1 MTAGRAAC
9 IAATALALLLAAA
22 DATAQTVVPVL
33 VNGDPANRLDIA
45 FLGDGYTA
53 DEMSKF
59 AADVD
64 TAVLWMLGTEPF
76 RAYRRYL
83 NIRRIEVAS
92 AESGASH
99 PGEHITRN
107 TAFGAFYDCG
117 GLDRLIC
124 LDTGKVATA
133 VQAVSA
139 SERDLV
145 VVLVN
150 DQEYGGSGGAVIVAA
165 AMGQCGDLVLHELG
179 HTFGYLADEYG
190 GPPPPTCE
198 DSVEP
203 GYVNATKETN
213 RDRIKWRAWIDP
225 STPIPTNGSTNGVPG
240 LFAGARYCDTTLYRP
255 VYASKMRALWEP
267 YWQINAEQL
276 VKRIYA
282 FVDPID
288 SVSPPVTASGVSV
301 AEGESRTFSVS
312 ITSPLTH
319 LLTVAW
325 YLDGQPVSSG
335 AEYTLPAQGV
345 TRGAHTLQVVVADPT
360 TAVRTDELGVL
371 KGQATWTVK
380 VGDASKDFSMTADR
394 SALTVTRGQ
403 SGTVTLSIAP
413 VAARFE
419 SGVSFACGG
428 LPAGASCTF
437 APASLPVGT
446 TTAIVMLA
454 IATTRSAGSVPVAAA
469 PVMPTAGLFVF
480 SILLLTAAARCTRR
494 LALVSLPAL
503 AVAAALAAAACG
515 KGSSGG
521 GSNGGTSQGQAG
533 TPAGTYPVT
542 VAATSGAVSH
552 AVTITVTVQ

>member
-1 MTAGRAAC
+1 MNARAFC
-9 IAATALALLLAAA
+9 FAAALAVLLSVA
-22 DATAQTVVPVL
+22 DATAQTGVPVL
-33 VNGDPANRLDIA
+33 VNGDPANRLDIV

-53 DEMSKF
+53 NEMSKF

-64 TAVLWMLGTEPF
+64 NAVLWMLGTEPF

-83 NIRRIEVAS
+83 NIRRIETAS
-92 AESGASH
+92 TESGASH
-99 PGEHITRN
+99 PAEHVARN

-133 VQAVSA
+133 VQVLSA

-150 DQEYGGSGGAVIVAA
+150 DQEYGGSGGAVIVAS

-179 HTFGYLADEYG
+179 HTLGYLADEYG
-190 GPPPPTCE
+190 GPPPPNCE

-203 GYVNATKETN
+203 GYVNATKET
-213 RDRIKWRAWIDP
+213 DRNKIKWKAWIDP

-240 LFAGARYCDTTLYRP
+240 LFEGAKYCDTRLYRP

-267 YWQINAEQL
+267 YWQVNTEQL
-276 VKRIYA
+276 IKRLYA

-325 YLDGQPVSSG
+325 YLDGERVSSG
-335 AEYTLPAQGV
+335 AEYTLPAQGLA
-345 TRGAHTLQVVVADPT
+345 RGAHTLQVVVADPT

-394 SALTVTRGQ
+394 SALTVPRGQ
-403 SGTVTLSIAP
+403 SAAVILSIAP

-419 SGVSFACGG
+419 TGVAFACSG
-428 LPAGASCTF
+428 LPAAASCTF
-437 APASLPVGT
+437 TPASLPAGT
-446 TTAIVMLA
+446 TSATVTLTVATAA
-454 IATTRSAGSVPVAAA
+454 RSAAPLPVPRVPGIPPAAI
-469 PVMPTAGLFVF
+469 P
-480 SILLLTAAARCTRR
+480 
-494 LALVSLPAL
+494 
-503 AVAAALAAAACG
+503 AAALLLLLACARRTRRMAMTAVLGLAFAALLATAGCG
-515 KGSSGG
+515 NGSSGG
-521 GSNGGTSQGQAG
+521 GSNGGTSQGQGG

-542 VAATSGAVSH
+542 VTATSGALSH
-552 AVTITVTVQ
+552 TVTVTLVVQ